1 MRRALGAMTG
11 TSIDALDLALIH
23 VEGEGLGAR
32 PTFIRGWSFP
42 LGDLASLTRSLAT
55 GAALLG
61 QDIAALAHA
70 LAELHARAI
79 TSIRSEVGG
88 LDLVAVHGQTVFH
101 RPPVSWQLL
110 NPWPIARAAACP
122 VVFDMRGAD
131 LAAGGQGA
139 PITPV
144 SDWIFFRDPKR
155 PRAIINLGGFCNIT
169 ILPPGGPDGIRGFD
183 VCACNQILDAVAR
196 YALNV
201 PYDDGGASALSG
213 TPDAVALSELR
224 AALEAQRGEKR
235 SLGTGDEAMGWV
247 HRWLGRLA
255 PRDLAA
261 SAAAA
266 IGTVIGVAAGSGNEI
281 VLAGGGVRNAALVR
295 AIGGGGAPRTT
306 DDLGVPAPFREAAAM
321 AILGVLCADGTPIT
335 LPHVT
340 GVPSPAPVS
349 GAWVFP
355 SGPCKTFP
363 TLPIARTS

>member
-23 VEGEGLGAR
+23 VEGEGLSDR
-32 PTFIRGWSFP
+32 PRFIRGWSFP
-42 LGDLASLTRSLAT
+42 LGDLAPLTRSLAT

-79 TSIRSEVGG
+79 TSIRSDVGD

-139 PITPV
+139 PITPLA
-144 SDWIFFRDPKR
+144 DWIFFRDATR

-169 ILPPGGPDGIRGFD
+169 ILPLGGPVGIRGFD

-201 PYDDGGASALSG
+201 PYDVGGVQALAG
-213 TPDAVALSELR
+213 TPDAGATTELR
-224 AALEAQRGEKR
+224 TILEAQRAEKR
-235 SLGTGDEAMGWV
+235 SLGTGDEGMVWV
-247 HRWLGRLA
+247 HRWLTRLA

-261 SAAAA
+261 SAAGA
-266 IGTVIGVAAGSGNEI
+266 IGSVISAAAGPGNEL
-281 VLAGGGVRNAALVR
+281 VLAGGGVRNRALVR
-295 AIGGGGAPRTT
+295 AIGAGGDTRTT
-306 DDLGVPAPFREAAAM
+306 DDLGVPACYREAAAI

-335 LPHVT
+335 LPQVT
-340 GVPSPAPVS
+340 GVPTPAPIS

-355 SGPCKTFP
+355 SGPCKTYP
-363 TLPIARTS
+363 IPPIARTS